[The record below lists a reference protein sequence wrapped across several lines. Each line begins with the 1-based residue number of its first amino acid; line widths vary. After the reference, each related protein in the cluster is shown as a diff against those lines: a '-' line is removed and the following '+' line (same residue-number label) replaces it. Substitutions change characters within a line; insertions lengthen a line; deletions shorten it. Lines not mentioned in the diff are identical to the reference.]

1 MFLVAENESEV
12 LDKLQMED
20 IFSDIQKKKINKD
33 KKKSVSF

>member
-1 MFLVAENESEV
+1 MFLVAENEGEV